1 VTRDDFE
8 HRLLSLWMTTRMP
21 LTRANVQFVTGV
33 PRGKLEKWLDEL
45 VADGV
50 LDVDAD
56 EDGEMVWGVRG
67 AARAQTGPEKPDEVK
82 KLADLKAE
90 VAASGSGAA
99 ASNALALVKVGTG
112 AARSLVA
119 AGDGKKSLIASGLLS
134 FFFGPLGWLYAGSF
148 KEAGV
153 VALVY
158 FLLCAIIPH
167 LLLAPLLAIA
177 HPLSAAIGVLY
188 AWKYNQKGER
198 ATLLPS
204 DESRPLLPPRR

>member
-33 PRGKLEKWLDEL
+33 PRAKLEKWLDQL
-45 VADGV
+45 VAEGV
-50 LDVDAD
+50 LDVDSDD
-56 EDGEMVWGVRG
+56 EGEIMWGVRG
-67 AARAQTGPEKPDEVK
+67 AARAGTGPSKPEDVK
-82 KLADLKAE
+82 KLGDLKRE
-90 VAASGSGAA
+90 VGATGAA
-99 ASNALALVKVGTG
+99 GAATALVKYGG
-112 AARSLVA
+112 NAARSLLTTD
-119 AGDGKKSLIASGLLS
+119 GDNKKSLVASGLLS

-148 KEAGV
+148 KEAGA

-177 HPLSAAIGVLY
+177 HPLSAAIGLLY
-188 AWKYNQKGER
+188 AWRYNQKGER
-198 ATLLPS
+198 TSLLPS
-204 DESRPLLPPRR
+204 ETPPSLPPRR

>member
-1 VTRDDFE
+1 
-8 HRLLSLWMTTRMP
+8 MTTRMP
-21 LTRANVQFVTGV
+21 LTRANLVFVTGV
-33 PRGKLEKWLDEL
+33 PRAKLEKWLDQL

-56 EDGEMVWGVRG
+56 DEGEMVWGVRG
-67 AARAQTGPEKPDEVK
+67 AARAQKGAEKPEDVK
-82 KLADLKAE
+82 KLADLKQE
-90 VAASGSGAA
+90 VAGSSA
-99 ASNALALVKVGTG
+99 NAVALVKVGAG

-119 AGDGKKSLIASGLLS
+119 AGEGKKSLIASGLLS
-134 FFFGPLGWLYAGSF
+134 FFFGPLGWLYAGSL

-204 DESRPLLPPRR
+204 ESPPSLPPRR

>member
-1 VTRDDFE
+1 QKGPDK
-8 HRLLSLWMTTRMP
+8 P
-21 LTRANVQFVTGV
+21 
-33 PRGKLEKWLDEL
+33 
-45 VADGV
+45 
-50 LDVDAD
+50 
-56 EDGEMVWGVRG
+56 ED
-67 AARAQTGPEKPDEVK
+67 VK

-90 VAASGSGAA
+90 VAGGATSAAATGAA
-99 ASNALALVKVGTG
+99 ALVKVGAG
-112 AARSLVA
+112 AARSLVT
-119 AGDGKKSLIASGLLS
+119 AGDGKKSLIASGVLS

-177 HPLSAAIGVLY
+177 HPLSAAVGVLY

-198 ATLLPS
+198 ATLLPEDS
-204 DESRPLLPPRR
+204 KRALPPRRP

>member
-1 VTRDDFE
+1 MTRDDFE

-56 EDGEMVWGVRG
+56 DEGEMVWGVRG
-67 AARAQTGPEKPDEVK
+67 AARAQKGPEKPDEVK

-99 ASNALALVKVGTG
+99 ASSALALVKVGSG

-204 DESRPLLPPRR
+204 DESRPSLPPRR